1 MEDQPENLE
10 NLDQALDEMDNKLN
24 LTADEKDNGTL
35 PLKIPPLPPP
45 HRRIH

>member
-35 PLKIPPLPPP
+35 P
-45 HRRIH
+45 